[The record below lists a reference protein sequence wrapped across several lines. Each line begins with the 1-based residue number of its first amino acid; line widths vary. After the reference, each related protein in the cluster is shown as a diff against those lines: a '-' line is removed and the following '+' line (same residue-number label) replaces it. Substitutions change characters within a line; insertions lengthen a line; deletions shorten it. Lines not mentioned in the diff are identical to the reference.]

1 MEINY
6 LKQAYIASYLL
17 DVSSF
22 FVKFSQ
28 SGDVWLF
35 NCFESCQHVLSIKKI
50 KISQIKKIIITD
62 NSINNMSGLL
72 GLLSSISLN
81 TRTQRID
88 ILGPLGL
95 HYYLFGGRKYSQT
108 NFRYKLYIYELSRS
122 LIINQF
128 YSNFSVLCNT
138 NLESSKRYVMLSSEY
153 PGSLDSVK
161 ALNYGIPFGPYY
173 GYLKLGKKF
182 ILPDGFIFCNQDF
195 VSGYLL
201 GYKFII

>member
-6 LKQAYIASYLL
+6 LKQAYIAGYLW

-22 FVKFSQ
+22 FIKFIQ

-62 NSINNMSGLL
+62 NSINNTSGLL

-81 TRTQRID
+81 TNTQRID
-88 ILGPLGL
+88 IFGPVGL
-95 HYYLFGGRKYSQT
+95 QYYLFGGRKYSQT
-108 NFRYKLYIYELSRS
+108 NFRYKLYIHELSRN
-122 LIINQF
+122 LIFNQLH
-128 YSNFSVLCNT
+128 FSVSVLFYT
-138 NLESSKRYVMLSSEY
+138 NFESSKSYVILSSQG
-153 PGSLDSVK
+153 PGSLNSVK
-161 ALNYGIPFGPYY
+161 ALNYKIPFGPFY

-182 ILPDGFIFCNQDF
+182 ILPDGFIFCSQDF
-195 VSGYLL
+195 VLGYLL